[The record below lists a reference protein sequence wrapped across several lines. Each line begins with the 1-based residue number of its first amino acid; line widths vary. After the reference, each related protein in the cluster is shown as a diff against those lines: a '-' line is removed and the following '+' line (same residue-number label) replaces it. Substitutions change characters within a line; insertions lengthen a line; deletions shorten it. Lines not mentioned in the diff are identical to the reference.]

1 MQSLIG
7 EIYEGKVTGLTSFGA
22 FVKMSNGETGMV
34 HISEVAATYVKDIA
48 EFLKEGQDVKVKV
61 LAVNDNNKISLSI
74 KQAAPAPAS
83 APNNESQGKRPAP
96 SSEFRNTNN
105 SNRSFSQAPAK
116 PAQQSNAPM
125 SFEDM
130 MAKFKQESDEK
141 ISVLKKSGDFKT
153 GTRRGY
159 SK

>member
-22 FVKMSNGETGMV
+22 FVRMSNGESGMV
-34 HISEVAATYVKDIA
+34 HISEVASTYVKDIA
-48 EFLKEGQDVKVKV
+48 EFLSEGQEVKVKV
-61 LAVNDNNKISLSI
+61 LAINENNKISLSI
-74 KQAAPAPAS
+74 KQAMPAPEKTS
-83 APNNESQGKRPAP
+83 EAPRKAP
-96 SSEFRNTNN
+96 QQSNYSKNN
-105 SNRSFSQAPAK
+105 SQRGYSQQSSK
-116 PAQQSNAPM
+116 PAQQSSAPM

-159 SK
+159 NK

>member
-74 KQAAPAPAS
+74 KQAAPASAS
-83 APNNESQGKRPAP
+83 GNEGQGKRPAQ
-96 SSEFRNTNN
+96 SSDFQRKSNNNRNY
-105 SNRSFSQAPAK
+105 SQAPAK
-116 PAQQSNAPM
+116 PAPQSSAPM

>member
-22 FVKMSNGETGMV
+22 FVRMSNGESGMV
-34 HISEVAATYVKDIA
+34 HISEVAATYVKDIT
-48 EFLKEGQDVKVKV
+48 EFLSEGQEVKVKV
-61 LAVNDNNKISLSI
+61 LAINDNNKISLSI
-74 KQAAPAPAS
+74 KQTLPQPEKTQEAP
-83 APNNESQGKRPAP
+83 KREPRQ
-96 SSEFRNTNN
+96 SNYQKNN
-105 SNRSFSQAPAK
+105 SQRSFSQQAQK
-116 PAQQSNAPM
+116 PQQAASSAPM

-159 SK
+159 NK

>member
-22 FVKMSNGETGMV
+22 FVRMSNGESGMV
-34 HISEVAATYVKDIA
+34 HISEVAATYVKDIT
-48 EFLKEGQDVKVKV
+48 EFLSEGQEVKVKV
-61 LAVNDNNKISLSI
+61 LAINENNKISLSI
-74 KQAAPAPAS
+74 KQTLPQPEKTNEAPKKEP
-83 APNNESQGKRPAP
+83 R
-96 SSEFRNTNN
+96 
-105 SNRSFSQAPAK
+105 
-116 PAQQSNAPM
+116 QSNYQRSNSQRGYSQQASKPQQQAAAPM

-159 SK
+159 NK

>member
-22 FVKMSNGETGMV
+22 FVRMSNGESGMV
-34 HISEVAATYVKDIA
+34 HISEVAATYVNDIT
-48 EFLKEGQDVKVKV
+48 EFLSEGQDVKVKV
-61 LAVNDNNKISLSI
+61 LAINENNKISLSI
-74 KQAAPAPAS
+74 KQALPAPEKTRET
-83 APNNESQGKRPAP
+83 PRKNSQQSGFSK
-96 SSEFRNTNN
+96 NN
-105 SNRSFSQAPAK
+105 SQRGFSGRDSKPQQQQAA
-116 PAQQSNAPM
+116 APM

-159 SK
+159 NK

>member
-22 FVKMSNGETGMV
+22 FVRMSNGESGMV
-34 HISEVAATYVKDIA
+34 HISEVAATYVKDIT
-48 EFLKEGQDVKVKV
+48 EFLSEGQEVKVKV
-61 LAVNDNNKISLSI
+61 LAINENNKISLSI
-74 KQAAPAPAS
+74 KQTLPQPEKTQEAP
-83 APNNESQGKRPAP
+83 KREPRQ
-96 SSEFRNTNN
+96 SNYQKNN
-105 SNRSFSQAPAK
+105 SQRSFSQQAQK
-116 PAQQSNAPM
+116 PQQTASSAPM

-159 SK
+159 NK